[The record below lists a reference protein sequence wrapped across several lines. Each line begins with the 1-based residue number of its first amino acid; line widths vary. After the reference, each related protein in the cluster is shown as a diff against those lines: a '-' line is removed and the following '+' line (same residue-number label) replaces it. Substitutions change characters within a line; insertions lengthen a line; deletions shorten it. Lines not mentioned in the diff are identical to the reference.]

1 MAKKAGEVTEV
12 ESLPEVA
19 PRVEDLAPQ
28 AQVETSAAYPQ
39 LAGVATLELVD
50 TIKSDKSKFKASYIN
65 WARTAHMLHL
75 FAPGWLPDMVPNVDG
90 GVVHRAPIGG
100 FLMLRFVHLDGR
112 TTPAV
117 PQAVMDQSNNSVP
130 YEKISARDI
139 TDTQRRGLCLLAAQ
153 QFGLAYELW
162 AKMPLESGYV
172 ENESDREVKPEAYVA
187 PFSDYSTAI
196 TTAPDVAT
204 LQQAFAKGWH
214 ERTDANE
221 RADLKTLYD
230 ERKAEL
236 VKDGA

>member
-1 MAKKAGEVTEV
+1 MTKKAGEVTEV
-12 ESLPEVA
+12 EALPEVA
-19 PRVEDLAPQ
+19 PRAETEVFEQ
-28 AQVETSAAYPQ
+28 ARVETETLYPQ
-39 LAGVATLELVD
+39 LAGVATSNLVD

-65 WARTAHMLHL
+65 WARTAHMLHVY
-75 FAPGWLPDMVPNVDG
+75 APGWLPDMVPNIDG

-172 ENESDREVKPEAYVA
+172 ENEEDREVKPEAA
-187 PFSDYSTAI
+187 PFSDHASAISTS
-196 TTAPDVAT
+196 PDIVN
-204 LQQAFAKGWH
+204 LQQAFAKAWH
-214 ERTDANE
+214 ERTNANE
-221 RADLKTLYD
+221 RADLKSLYD

-236 VKDGA
+236 SEESQ